1 MEIDEYERSL
11 KHSANVL
18 QDASLNAFVREVL
31 CDTVGTERCG
41 SIRLYIIK
49 NGSLNASMA
58 PNGLME
64 VHTGLLAR
72 LHSEA
77 ELAAILGHEFA
88 HFEKR
93 HTLREFIATRK
104 SNDWVSW
111 IALAGA
117 AAAVNTNDT
126 LRDMRF
132 SLIAYSRLQEVEAD
146 VLSGGLILG
155 SRYRLCAS
163 YVWRRAIEED
173 DALRTERGLR
183 KVRRLAPALTDS
195 HPTNEQR
202 FLYFSKQESDAGERG
217 EYGLENYRIATNNV
231 LAVLFDPLIKG
242 NDFAVA
248 DYVIRSRGEALGW
261 DAPLL
266 ALRGDL
272 YRLRGNPRDLSS
284 AIEFYQRAIGLPD
297 APSSAW
303 RGLGLAQLKLGNTAG
318 REALA
323 DYLKREPAAPDMKM
337 LKMLLEN

>member
-11 KHSANVL
+11 QHSARVL
-18 QDASLNAFVREVL
+18 REASLDAFLRKVM
-31 CDTVGTERCG
+31 CDTVGSERCG
-41 SIRLYIIK
+41 SVRIYVVK
-49 NGSLNASMA
+49 DSSMNAGMF
-58 PNGLME
+58 PNGMML
-64 VHTGLLAR
+64 VNTGLLAR

-77 ELAAILGHEFA
+77 ELAAIFGHEFA

-93 HTLREFIATRK
+93 HSLNKFLERRR
-104 SNDWVSW
+104 SNDWASW

-126 LRDMRF
+126 IRDLRIG
-132 SLIAYSRLQEVEAD
+132 LIAFTRLQETEAD
-146 VLSGGLILG
+146 ILAGGLVVG
-155 SRYRLCAS
+155 SHYRLRAS
-163 YVWRRAIEED
+163 YVWLRVIEEE
-173 DALRTERGLR
+173 DALRAERGLR
-183 KVRRLAPALTDS
+183 KIRRLVPALSDD

-202 FLYFSKQESDAGERG
+202 FLYFAKQESEVGDWGEDG
-217 EYGLENYRIATNNV
+217 TEGYRAATSVV
-231 LAVLFDPLIKG
+231 LPILFDALIKG

-272 YRLRGNPRDLSS
+272 YRLHGSPRDLAS
-284 AIEFYQRAIGLPD
+284 AQDFYQQAIAKPE

-303 RGLGLAQLKLGNTAG
+303 RGLGLAQLKLGNPAG
-318 REALA
+318 RDTLA
-323 DYLKREPAAPDMKM
+323 DFLKRDPAAPDANM